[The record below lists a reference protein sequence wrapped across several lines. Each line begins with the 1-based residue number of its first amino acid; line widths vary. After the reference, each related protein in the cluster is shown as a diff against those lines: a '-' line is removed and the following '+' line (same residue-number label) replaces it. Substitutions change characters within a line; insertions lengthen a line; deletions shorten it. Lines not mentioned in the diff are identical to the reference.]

1 MLMWQFLLIIG
12 LAFLVFEMFT
22 PVMFFLN
29 FAIAAF
35 ITSLISVFI
44 TDINVLM
51 IIFAILAL
59 ILLGFVRPILMQT
72 KTSKEQK
79 TGMENK
85 YIGKTAK
92 VLETVTKTSGVISIY
107 DERWTA
113 RTVDEQEITTG
124 ETVEIVKHES
134 LTMFVKRV

>member
-51 IIFAILAL
+51 IIFAILAI
-59 ILLGFVRPILMQT
+59 ILLIT
-72 KTSKEQK
+72 KTCAYHMP
-79 TGMENK
+79 G
-85 YIGKTAK
+85 A
-92 VLETVTKTSGVISIY
+92 V
-107 DERWTA
+107 
-113 RTVDEQEITTG
+113 
-124 ETVEIVKHES
+124 
-134 LTMFVKRV
+134 